1 MVLER
6 GVGVAEALGGRPV
19 HAVGGRAGGTEV
31 FVRRRVHRRH
41 LVGLLVAG
49 AGQVLASRRPHP
61 RRPRPR
67 QGQELRRGPRAL
79 RLGRGGRPLGEHS
92 PQPRRPRRHGER
104 SSGAIGLGEETA
116 PLQTI
121 QEHRGRGRGPREA
134 RQRRGRCRRRRHRGA
149 VGRGGDGPESSGGG
163 GCRCDLEA
171 RGHALEADAELH
183 APRLGRAPRDPP
195 RGGPLA
201 LPRGHLA
208 VAGSLALRR
217 WFLAG
222 RGPGGVAVVPR
233 GSLLPGDV
241 PIDSGIGIARPFA
254 VCRLRDCG
262 GLSLHRLAAARWHR
276 RPTRR
281 L

>member
-1 MVLER
+1 MVQER
-6 GVGVAEALGGRPV
+6 GVGVAEAVGGRPV

-31 FVRRRVHRRH
+31 SVRRRVHRRH
-41 LVGLLVAG
+41 LVGHLVAG

-67 QGQELRRGPRAL
+67 QRQELRRGPRAL
-79 RLGRGGRPLGEHS
+79 RFGRGGRPLGEHS
-92 PQPRRPRRHGER
+92 PQPRHPHRHGER

-116 PLQTI
+116 SLQTI
-121 QEHRGRGRGPREA
+121 QEHRGRGRA
-134 RQRRGRCRRRRHRGA
+134 
-149 VGRGGDGPESSGGG
+149 GGDGLESSGGG

-183 APRLGRAPRDPP
+183 SPRLGRAPRDPP

-201 LPRGHLA
+201 LPRGRLA

-217 WFLAG
+217 WLFAG

-241 PIDSGIGIARPFA
+241 PIESGIGIARPFA
-254 VCRLRDCG
+254 VCGLRDCG
-262 GLSLHRLAAARWHR
+262 DLGLHRLAVARWHR